1 MDFWAQLPPLTT
13 GLLILIS
20 CLSLYFAGPGYNSH
34 SAAQS
39 PAILT
44 STGIFGT
51 FLGVALGLLHFDT
64 ADISAS
70 VPQLINGLKTAF
82 WTSIAGLLGALMVKF
97 RHLFA
102 IARQRRR
109 AEAFQAASL
118 TDVANLLTDIHQALT
133 TDEVQGVRAQL
144 LSLKQEQKASFN
156 QLVNQLS
163 DYQAGMARAN
173 AEALVKAVDKVMRD
187 FNAEINTQYGENFQ
201 ALNDAVGKLL
211 HWQESYRHE
220 LDALLQAQK
229 ANGELLDKAASAYGD
244 MVAHADVFTKVSQSL
259 GDMLAGT
266 ESQSKQLAHHLELL
280 AEVSSRAAEGLPAM
294 GEKLRHM
301 TDELADNLARSQ
313 REVSENLQAATQA
326 LANTSQ
332 QVHATLAEL
341 ASGTDQRV
349 ADHLARIE
357 RGLEQEL
364 VQALKTFGY
373 QMTSLS
379 EKFVNDYTPLTERLR
394 TLIQLAEQ
402 ANGSRTGTKPRTG
415 VLAD

>member
-163 DYQAGMARAN
+163 EYQAGMAKAN
-173 AEALVKAVDKVMRD
+173 AEALVLAVDKVMRD

-211 HWQESYRHE
+211 HWQESYRVE
-220 LDALLQAQK
+220 LDALLKAQQT
-229 ANGELLDKAASAYGD
+229 NGAMLDKAANAYGD

-280 AEVSSRAAEGLPAM
+280 AEVSGRAAEGLPAM

-301 TDELADNLARSQ
+301 TDELAENLVRSQ

-326 LANTSQ
+326 LAQTSQ

-341 ASGTDQRV
+341 ATSTDARV
-349 ADHLARIE
+349 AEHLARIE
-357 RGLEQEL
+357 QGLEQEL

-402 ANGSRTGTKPRTG
+402 ANGSRTGTKPRAG
-415 VLAD
+415 VVAD